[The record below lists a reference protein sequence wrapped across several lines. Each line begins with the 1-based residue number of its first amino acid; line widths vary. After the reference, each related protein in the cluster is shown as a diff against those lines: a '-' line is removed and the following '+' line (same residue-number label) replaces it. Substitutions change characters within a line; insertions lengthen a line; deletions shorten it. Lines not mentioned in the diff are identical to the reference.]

1 MDDKAQ
7 QRAANRRAK
16 KTQPSKVEVAKEA
29 SRQLRGTIAEVL
41 ASSADCFEHDDQQLL
56 KFHGIYQQENRDA
69 RQAGDDGQ
77 VDRSTIFMVRTGL
90 PGGLL
95 TGAQYLA
102 LDALADVVTYN
113 RSLRLTTRQD
123 IQFHGVIKSEL
134 RRTIASINE
143 AVVTTLAG
151 CGDVRR
157 NTMASPAPLDGP
169 VPEAVRALAQ
179 AIADELR
186 PQSTAYYEI
195 WLDGERQ
202 PTTPATGT
210 PAEEP
215 IYGATYLPR
224 KFKVGVGLPE
234 DNSVDVHSQ
243 DVGLLGIVEDGV
255 LVGVD
260 VLVGGGLGMT
270 HRKPETYARLASP
283 LGYVPLDGAVAAT
296 RVVCEMFRDLGDR
309 SDRRHARLKYV
320 VEEMGIDAFR
330 AEFER
335 RAPGLL
341 LPWRDHAPLEH
352 DDFLGARDQGD
363 GRWSYG
369 LFVENGRVIDD
380 GDRRLKSAI
389 RAVVEETGCDVT
401 LTPTQSLLFINVD
414 AAALP
419 RIEAL
424 LAAHQ
429 VPTVQQISSLRRY
442 AMACTALPTCGLAL
456 AESERELP
464 GFIDELEQ
472 VFEEYGLDTE
482 PITVRMTGCPNG
494 CARPYTADLA
504 LVGRKPETYDV
515 FVGGSIRGHR
525 MADLYAENVGRGE
538 IIESLRPL
546 LQAWSRLRVGDEP
559 LGDFYQ
565 RLVGHT
571 VPSQILTG
579 DRAHSYRAEAEA
591 AIAAL
596 A

>member
-1 MDDKAQ
+1 
-7 QRAANRRAK
+7 
-16 KTQPSKVEVAKEA
+16 
-29 SRQLRGTIAEVL
+29 VL

-56 KFHGIYQQENRDA
+56 KFHGIYQQRNVMFGRLAE
-69 RQAGDDGQ
+69 DGQ
-77 VDRSTIFMVRTGL
+77 VARSTIFMVRTGL

-102 LDALADVVTYN
+102 LDALADLVTYN
-113 RSLRLTTRQD
+113 RSLRITTRQD
-123 IQFHGVIKSEL
+123 LQFHGVIKSEL
-134 RRTIASINE
+134 RHTIAAINE
-143 AVVTTLAG
+143 ALVTTLAG

-157 NTMASPAPLDGP
+157 NTMASPAPLAGP

-179 AIADELR
+179 AIAEALR
-186 PQSTAYYEI
+186 PRSSAYYEI
-195 WLDGERQ
+195 WLDGEPQ
-202 PTTPATGT
+202 PTAAGPGT

-215 IYGATYLPR
+215 LYGATYLPR

-243 DVGLLGIVEDGV
+243 DVGLLGIVEDGT

-270 HRKPETYARLASP
+270 HRKPETYARLGSP
-283 LGYVPLDGAVAAT
+283 LGYVPWDGAVQAT

-320 VEEMGIDAFR
+320 VEEMGIEAFR

-341 LPWRDHAPLEH
+341 QPWREHAPLQH

-369 LFVENGRVIDD
+369 LFVENGRVIDQ
-380 GDRRLKSAI
+380 GEHRLKSAI
-389 RAVVEETGCDVT
+389 RAVLEETGCDVT
-401 LTPTQSLLFINVD
+401 LTPTQSLLFINLEP
-414 AAALP
+414 ASLP
-419 RIEAL
+419 RLEAV
-424 LAAHQ
+424 LAAHR
-429 VPTVQQISSLRRY
+429 VRTVHQISSLRRY

-456 AESERELP
+456 AESERALP
-464 GFIDELEQ
+464 GFLDELEP
-472 VFEEYGLDTE
+472 VFEAYGLETE

-504 LVGRKPETYDV
+504 FVGRKPDTYDV
-515 FVGGSIRGHR
+515 FVGGSLRGHR
-525 MADLYAENVGRGE
+525 MADLYAENVARGE
-538 IIESLRPL
+538 LVESLRPL
-546 LQAWSRLRVGDEP
+546 LRAWSAQRVGDEP

-571 VPSQILTG
+571 TPPQILTG
-579 DRAHSYRAEAEA
+579 DRSHASRAETEA
-591 AIAAL
+591 AIARL
-596 A
+596 G